1 MTNNPHNRKYSK
13 PIRISEPLKNINNN
27 FSAKFGKLE
36 FMIHYKWEEI
46 VGVFFNSFSEPI
58 KIKNILNAND
68 QNNEPVYEKYLH
80 VNVSPSIAVEFQH
93 FQKKIIEKINSY
105 FGFSVIKGIKI
116 HQKFINKEKI
126 DMSNKTIKLDIDKNI
141 KKIKNIKKNIHD
153 ESLEKSL
160 YKLGLSIK
168 NEEK

>member
-1 MTNNPHNRKYSK
+1 MTR
-13 PIRISEPLKNINNN
+13 
-27 FSAKFGKLE
+27 
-36 FMIHYKWEEI
+36 
-46 VGVFFNSFSEPI
+46 PI
-58 KIKNILNAND
+58 K
-68 QNNEPVYEKYLH
+68 
-80 VNVSPSIAVEFQH
+80 
-93 FQKKIIEKINSY
+93 NSY

-141 KKIKNIKKNIHD
+141 KKIKNTTKNIHD